1 MNVTQDSHTLSP
13 GYVLRGVVGGTAV
26 SYGEGTALKQTFG
39 PLSDALT
46 NNVWIDQNQKNI
58 DEAH

>member
-13 GYVLRGVVGGTAV
+13 GYVLRGVVQGNAV
-26 SYGEGTALKQTFG
+26 SYGEGTALKQDLG
-39 PLSDALT
+39 NVSDTLI
-46 NNVWIDQNQKNI
+46 NNVWVGQNQKNV

>member
-13 GYVLRGVVGGTAV
+13 GYVLRGVVQGDAV
-26 SYGEGTALKQTFG
+26 TYGEGTALKQKLG
-39 PLSDALT
+39 QASDTLI
-46 NNVWIDQNQKNI
+46 NDVWINQNQRNI